1 MSYEESKL
9 FSLLKK
15 QDIDS
20 LFLEATNYLCQTKSL
35 FEEKEQL
42 QQENQQLKLIN
53 KEYERLGKENGRCF
67 KITSVKQYNIDEL
80 IRCKDNW
87 NKLREWLETNWKET
101 QDIWFVKI
109 LNKMQELER
118 GVRMNKEKLEVTKEK
133 LGVDEW
139 LELIREDKNLNGAYI
154 SICQYVDLTE
164 QENKQL
170 KDNWDELKEDLIK
183 IRQLTFTKYNK
194 NEWANCLSFND
205 DILPL
210 IKKMQEIEQGSDSN
224 E

>member
-1 MSYEESKL
+1 
-9 FSLLKK
+9 
-15 QDIDS
+15 
-20 LFLEATNYLCQTKSL
+20 
-35 FEEKEQL
+35 
-42 QQENQQLKLIN
+42 
-53 KEYERLGKENGRCF
+53 
-67 KITSVKQYNIDEL
+67 
-80 IRCKDNW
+80 
-87 NKLREWLETNWKET
+87 
-101 QDIWFVKI
+101 
-109 LNKMQELER
+109 
-118 GVRMNKEKLEVTKEK
+118 MNKEKLEVTKEK

-210 IKKMQEIEQGSDSN
+210 IKKMQEIEQGKCYENRINNLENDLIKYEKENKWLKDIINSILHI
-224 E
+224 